1 MYYKLDKSNHES
13 TLDSHSNKFSYL
25 ATKSGN
31 LTISKVCQTIGRKQ
45 CCTQPPE
52 DLSAKIWDLPTAKIA
67 GGSNIITNLRDG
79 DRAEIE
85 VTFQGEAPFS
95 FGYVRREAHY
105 DPKSPDHVGHEDK
118 ILEKK
123 KLSGIH
129 DKKYSFFAAAEGN
142 GVRLFDFEGGFFL

>member
-1 MYYKLDKSNHES
+1 MYYKLNKSQHES

-25 ATKSGN
+25 ATKPGN
-31 LTISKVCQTIGRKQ
+31 LTIFKVCQTIRHKQ
-45 CCTQPPE
+45 CCSQE
-52 DLSAKIWDLPTAKIA
+52 ELSAKIWDLPTAKIA
-67 GGSNIITNLRDG
+67 GGSNVITNLRDG

-95 FGYVRREAHY
+95 FGYVRREAHF
-105 DPKSPDHVGHEDK
+105 DPKRPDRVGHENK

-129 DKKYSFFAAAEGN
+129 DKKYSFFAATEGN
-142 GVRLFDFEGGFFL
+142 GIQLFEFVCF